1 MEEERDGER
10 VVMAENED
18 EIESTFIETNLD
30 APGRRRSSG
39 GRNNNKIRKLSK
51 SFGNSVSKA
60 FNEAVSKLE
69 MGHDSRNKQFHKLFP
84 CVPDSES
91 VINTYSCA
99 LVRDIL
105 LQGRMFV
112 SENWICFHSNI
123 FTYEKQIAIKVET
136 ITKITKE
143 KTAFVVP
150 NAIGLHT
157 PSEKH
162 IFGSLLSRHSTHQ
175 LLYRV
180 WKNAKGETESMSPSS
195 SLQGDSDE
203 EDIPGESEDEDE
215 LDMEHDG
222 PNGRVLPPVSVHE
235 YQRLES
241 SRFSVLC
248 SVSIFKSIK
257 RLGNSL
263 KQLPQYQPFL
273 LLIGIL
279 LLCLTFSA
287 AVLSIRIWRLQ
298 PHMATPSQT
307 SAHES
312 VHLENMDN
320 IGNLFLSEQHKHQEK
335 VSHIQD
341 TLSAN
346 LKTLLQVQSSLLHLN
361 TKSSENSNPPH
372 QSESSPDRGQK
383 EDL

>member
-1 MEEERDGER
+1 MGTLIALGDS
-10 VVMAENED
+10 
-18 EIESTFIETNLD
+18 ISLD
-30 APGRRRSSG
+30 AFAP
-39 GRNNNKIRKLSK
+39 KDHIRY
-51 SFGNSVSKA
+51 
-60 FNEAVSKLE
+60 
-69 MGHDSRNKQFHKLFP
+69 P
-84 CVPDSES
+84 
-91 VINTYSCA
+91 
-99 LVRDIL
+99 
-105 LQGRMFV
+105 
-112 SENWICFHSNI
+112 
-123 FTYEKQIAIKVET
+123 
-136 ITKITKE
+136 
-143 KTAFVVP
+143 
-150 NAIGLHT
+150 
-157 PSEKH
+157 H

-241 SRFSVLC
+241 SRFSDSYGGGSHPHQGSPRQPHLPSDQSHSMGDSPDLGHRSHTGYHHQLSQMLC

-346 LKTLLQVQSSLLHLN
+346 LKTLLQVQSSLHHLN
-361 TKSSENSNPPH
+361 TKSSENSNLPH
-372 QSESSPDRGQK
+372 RSESSSSPDRGQK